1 MTGDEGE
8 VTRVQRTKEEAIEN
22 YDRLSNWYDLL
33 AGQSEAKYK
42 SAGLQML
49 AAQAG
54 EKVLEIGF
62 GTGHSLISL
71 AQSVEGRGAVYGI
84 DLSAG
89 MCQVTEVRLQEQGLL
104 DRVYLTRGDAA
115 RLPYGVSQ
123 FDAMFMSFTLELFDT
138 PEIPVVLEECRRT
151 LAQDGRLCVVSLAKK
166 DSANVPVKIYEW
178 AHQLLPKF
186 IDCRPI
192 FVSRVVEQAGL
203 EILSARQE
211 VMWGL
216 PVEIVLA
223 KKIS

>member
-1 MTGDEGE
+1 MTGDEDK

-42 SAGLQML
+42 RTGLQML
-49 AAQAG
+49 AAQSG
-54 EKVLEIGF
+54 ETVLEIGF

-71 AQSVEGRGAVYGI
+71 AQSVEARGAVYGI

-89 MCQVTEVRLQEQGLL
+89 MCQVTQGRIREQGLL
-104 DRVYLTRGDAA
+104 ERVHLARGDAA
-115 RLPYGVSQ
+115 RLPYAGDQ
-123 FDAMFMSFTLELFDT
+123 FNAIFVSFTLELFDT

-151 LAQDGRLCVVSLAKK
+151 LVQDGRLCVVSLAKN

-178 AHQLLPKF
+178 AHQLMPKF

-203 EILSARQE
+203 EIISARQE